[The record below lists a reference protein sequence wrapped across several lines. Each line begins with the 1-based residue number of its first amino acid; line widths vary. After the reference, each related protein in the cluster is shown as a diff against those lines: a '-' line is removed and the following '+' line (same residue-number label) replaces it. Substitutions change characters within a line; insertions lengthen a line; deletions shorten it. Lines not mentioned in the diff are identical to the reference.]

1 MPSFLEHE
9 EQAISNINFISDVC
23 SALVDENG
31 NLKYPDW
38 YVTGAFYAA
47 VHIIEADL
55 YKMSEIF
62 YTLNGVVGS
71 TTVLHH
77 SSVFRT
83 LFEQNSLPT
92 SPHFVRA
99 MLMSDIRNG
108 YGQDVKDAYDS
119 LYEYSCKARYECYK
133 GHKNVKRSLKHL
145 KTIVDFHKSKFES
158 AIQDVKTM
166 D

>member
-47 VHIIEADL
+47 VHVIESEL
-55 YKMSEIF
+55 YKMNMIF
-62 YTLNGVVGS
+62 YTLKGVPGS
-71 TTVLHH
+71 TTTLRH
-77 SSVFRT
+77 SSVFRP
-83 LFEQNSLPT
+83 LFEHYSLPT

-99 MLMSDIRNG
+99 MLMSDPRNE
-108 YGQDVKDAYDS
+108 YDDDVKEAYNC

-158 AIQDVKTM
+158 AIQDVGM
-166 D
+166 SV